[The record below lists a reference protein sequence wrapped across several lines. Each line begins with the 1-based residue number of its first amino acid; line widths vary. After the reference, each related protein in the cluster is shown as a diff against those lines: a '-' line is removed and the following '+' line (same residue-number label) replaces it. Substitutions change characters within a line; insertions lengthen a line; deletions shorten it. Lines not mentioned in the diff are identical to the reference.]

1 MPGFKFKLTQLVTV
15 PGKNQQGRISARTE
29 SVNQDSVYQVKWLDT
44 DLEVY
49 TGTFTETELV
59 AAQIETS
66 TIMIS
71 EAAVSGGNIV
81 AKIERATE
89 AKPALRRRRNRRSS
103 LLKRTI
109 RTLHARPK
117 TRSRKARG

>member
-1 MPGFKFKLTQLVTV
+1 
-15 PGKNQQGRISARTE
+15 
-29 SVNQDSVYQVKWLDT
+29 
-44 DLEVY
+44 
-49 TGTFTETELV
+49 
-59 AAQIETS
+59 
-66 TIMIS
+66 MIS

-89 AKPALRRRRNRRSS
+89 PKPAPRRRRNRRSS
-103 LLKRTI
+103 LFKRTI